1 MTHEQKHAQI
11 AATLRN
17 YSYIYFMQGDSHNG
31 AETMACACTPEDVVH
46 FLLILEEGAVL
57 GCNGREPSAKHA
69 TPPQSW
75 WDSPLGRPLGP
86 PVTSAGVVSRKFESG
101 AVARYDLRA
110 KKASVVG
117 WEPAAAFSPA
127 TAAAKSD
134 DDTLATTLRAVDA
147 ELRSLR
153 VATDRAEA
161 QGHAVYLERAS
172 LSCIVLF
179 AAIIVFLVIVGR
191 YFTTLAEQPRLE
203 LMIGVDEAP
212 RTRGELYGAYARSK
226 ALPPPLFSE
235 HDGPRRGRRCRSRL
249 DLPPLR
255 FPTLEDALESE
266 RA

>member
-11 AATLRN
+11 VTTLRN

-117 WEPAAAFSPA
+117 WEPAFSGPAA
-127 TAAAKSD
+127 AAAKSD
-134 DDTLATTLRAVDA
+134 DDTLAATLRAVDA

-172 LSCIVLF
+172 LEIGAYFRNVSATDATPASMQQL
-179 AAIIVFLVIVGR
+179 LVI
-191 YFTTLAEQPRLE
+191 
-203 LMIGVDEAP
+203 
-212 RTRGELYGAYARSK
+212 RTISI
-226 ALPPPLFSE
+226 
-235 HDGPRRGRRCRSRL
+235 
-249 DLPPLR
+249 
-255 FPTLEDALESE
+255 
-266 RA
+266 

>member
-11 AATLRN
+11 VATLRN

-110 KKASVVG
+110 KKAS
-117 WEPAAAFSPA
+117 WLS
-127 TAAAKSD
+127 
-134 DDTLATTLRAVDA
+134 
-147 ELRSLR
+147 RSVNR
-153 VATDRAEA
+153 R
-161 QGHAVYLERAS
+161 G
-172 LSCIVLF
+172 C
-179 AAIIVFLVIVGR
+179 
-191 YFTTLAEQPRLE
+191 FT
-203 LMIGVDEAP
+203 V
-212 RTRGELYGAYARSK
+212 
-226 ALPPPLFSE
+226 ALPQDVSQLQAP
-235 HDGPRRGRRCRSRL
+235 
-249 DLPPLR
+249 
-255 FPTLEDALESE
+255 
-266 RA
+266 